1 MDQIKDL
8 LADARLP
15 RLEARMLAERALGR
29 TRAWM
34 IAHDTD
40 ALTPAQRQAYE
51 ALAARRLAGEPMAY
65 VLGERE
71 FMGHVFAVTPAVLI
85 PRPDTE
91 VMVET
96 ALAFLHERA
105 GARVVDLG
113 TGSGAIAV
121 SVALGAPTADV
132 SATDLSAD
140 ALAVAR
146 ANAQRLGARVRFH
159 QGSWYGALPEGE
171 RFDLILSNPPYIHRD
186 DAHLAQG
193 DLRFEPP
200 GALTDH
206 ADGLSALAELA
217 AGAPGR
223 LAPGGAI
230 WLEHGWDQAQ
240 AVRALLTAAGL
251 RQVESRT
258 DLAGIERISGG
269 YL

>member
-1 MDQIKDL
+1 MAQIKDL
-8 LADARLP
+8 LADPRLP

-40 ALTPAQRQAYE
+40 ALTAVQQEAYE
-51 ALAARRLAGEPMAY
+51 ALAARRIAGEPMAY

-71 FMGHVFAVTPAVLI
+71 FMGHVFAVSPAVLI

-91 VMVET
+91 LLVET
-96 ALAFLHERA
+96 ALAFLREHPR
-105 GARVVDLG
+105 ARVVDLG

-121 SVALGAPTADV
+121 SVALGAPEADV
-132 SATDLSAD
+132 RATDLSAD
-140 ALAVAR
+140 ALAVAG
-146 ANAQRLGARVRFH
+146 ANAARLDARVTFH
-159 QGSWYGALPEGE
+159 QGSWYQALPADAA
-171 RFDLILSNPPYIHRD
+171 FDLILSNPPYIHRD
-186 DAHLAQG
+186 DAHLTEG

-206 ADGLSALAELA
+206 QDGLSALAELA
-217 AGAPGR
+217 HGAVAR

-230 WLEHGWDQAQ
+230 WLEHGWDQAV
-240 AVRALLTAAGL
+240 AVRALLVQAGL
-251 RQVESRT
+251 RQVESRR
-258 DLAGIERISGG
+258 DLGGIERISGG

>member
-1 MDQIKDL
+1 MAQIKDL
-8 LADARLP
+8 LADPRLP

-40 ALTPAQRQAYE
+40 ALTAAQHEAYQ
-51 ALAARRLAGEPMAY
+51 ALAARRIAGEPMAY

-71 FMGHVFAVTPAVLI
+71 FMGHVFAVSPAVLI

-91 VMVET
+91 LLVET
-96 ALAFLHERA
+96 ALAFLRERPR
-105 GARVVDLG
+105 ARVVDLG

-121 SVALGAPTADV
+121 SVALGAPEADV
-132 SATDLSAD
+132 RATDLSAD
-140 ALAVAR
+140 ALAVAG
-146 ANAQRLGARVRFH
+146 ANAARLDARVTFH
-159 QGSWYGALPEGE
+159 QGSWYQALPADAV
-171 RFDLILSNPPYIHRD
+171 FDLILSNPPYIHRD
-186 DAHLAQG
+186 DAHLTQG

-206 ADGLSALAELA
+206 QDGLSALAELA
-217 AGAPGR
+217 HGAVAR

-230 WLEHGWDQAQ
+230 WLEHGWDQAV
-240 AVRALLTAAGL
+240 AVRALLVQAGL
-251 RQVESRT
+251 RQVESRR
-258 DLAGIERISGG
+258 DLGGIERISGG